1 MFIRGE
7 CYVNIIRAAIL
18 SATLIIPYY
27 IVEKVYE
34 FRVNRL
40 QSYDQE
46 MTKSFK
52 SISEMEREL
61 KCMTRNVYYE
71 AGSEPIEGKIAVAQ
85 VTLNRVKDGRFG
97 ASICS
102 VVNSKSVVFN
112 KVLCQFSWL
121 CDGSESRAKVN
132 KDVWEESEAAA
143 KKVLLENFKLPSLE
157 SALYF
162 HADYVNPQWKGMEK
176 VAKIGHHIF
185 YKTKSESVK

>member
-7 CYVNIIRAAIL
+7 CYMNFIKAAIL
-18 SATLIIPYY
+18 SATLIIPYF

-40 QSYDQE
+40 ADYDQRT
-46 MTKSFK
+46 TKTFS

-61 KCMTRNVYYE
+61 RCMTRNVYYE
-71 AGSEPIEGKIAVAQ
+71 AGGEPVEGKIAVAQ
-85 VTLNRVKDGRFG
+85 VTLNRAKDGRFG
-97 ASICS
+97 AGICG
-102 VVNSKSVVFN
+102 VVNEKSVVFN

-121 CDGSESRAKVN
+121 CDGSESRRQVN
-132 KDVWEESEAAA
+132 KAIWQESEVAA
-143 KKVLLENFKLPSLE
+143 KKVLLENFTLPSLE

-185 YKTKSESVK
+185 YKPKTESNK

>member
-1 MFIRGE
+1 M
-7 CYVNIIRAAIL
+7 NIIRAAIL
-18 SATLIIPYY
+18 FATLIIPIF

-40 QSYDQE
+40 AEYDQK
-46 MTKSFK
+46 TIRSFT
-52 SISEMEREL
+52 SLSEMEREL

-71 AGSEPIEGKIAVAQ
+71 AGGEPVEGKIAVAQ
-85 VTLNRVKDGRFG
+85 VTLNRAKDGRFG
-97 ASICS
+97 AGICG
-102 VVNSKSVVFN
+102 VVNAKSVVLN
-112 KVLCQFSWL
+112 RVLCQFSWL
-121 CDGSESRAKVN
+121 CDGSESRRPVN
-132 KDVWEESEAAA
+132 KALWEESEAAA

-176 VAKIGHHIF
+176 VAKIGRHIF

>member
-1 MFIRGE
+1 MNVIK
-7 CYVNIIRAAIL
+7 ATIL
-18 SATLIIPYY
+18 SITLIVPFY

-40 QSYDQE
+40 AQQESYA
-46 MTKSFK
+46 SRNFS

-85 VTLNRVKDGRFG
+85 VTLNRANDGRFG
-97 ASICS
+97 AGICG
-102 VVNSKSVVFN
+102 VVNSKNVVFN
-112 KVLCQFSWL
+112 KVVCQFSWL

-132 KDVWEESEAAA
+132 QEIWQESEAAA

-162 HADYVNPQWKGMEK
+162 HADYVKPQWKHLER
-176 VAKIGHHIF
+176 VAKIGRHIF
-185 YKTKSESVK
+185 YQAKTESVK

>member
-1 MFIRGE
+1 MNFIK
-7 CYVNIIRAAIL
+7 AAIL
-18 SATLIIPYY
+18 STTLIIPYF

-40 QSYDQE
+40 AEYDQQVL
-46 MTKSFK
+46 TSFR

-85 VTLNRVKDGRFG
+85 VTLNRAKDGRFG
-97 ASICS
+97 AGICG
-102 VVNSKSVVFN
+102 VVNAKSVVFN

-121 CDGSESRAKVN
+121 CDGSESRRQVN
-132 KDVWEESEAAA
+132 KQVWLESEAAA
-143 KKVLLENFKLPSLE
+143 KKVLLENFQLPSLE

-176 VAKIGHHIF
+176 VAKIGRHIF
-185 YKTKSESVK
+185 YKQKSESVK